1 MKKLISFMM
10 VLMLMFA
17 SVATYAEGN
26 TVEEDFIIREAIQF
40 GLPIDEVR
48 TIEKHRWGNGD
59 GETRTKNSSAMGSV
73 TQWGYHVDSIAGIA
87 CTGNST
93 TLNYYFNADEL
104 LEGIEYWFGYYSPSV
119 GRANYNEIYRLMC
132 EKYGTPLHDGDGKLF
147 DIRTSAF
154 DSYFFGKQHGS
165 NNTVT
170 YAEWLVEF
178 NDTWVVI
185 DVVLHD
191 MKLKSGDLEFIVGYR
206 SISKEKMAAL
216 VIDAADAAAEKK
228 QEQNSDI

>member
-1 MKKLISFMM
+1 MKRLISFMM
-10 VLMLMFA
+10 VLMLMFS
-17 SVATYAEGN
+17 SVAAYAEGSRI
-26 TVEEDFIIREAIQF
+26 EEDFTIRNGIKFGMSVEDVRIMEEAL
-40 GLPIDEVR
+40 G
-48 TIEKHRWGNGD
+48 GNAE

-73 TQWGYHVDSIAGIA
+73 TRWGYHVDSIAGIA

-93 TLNYYFNADEL
+93 TLNYYFNANEL
-104 LEGIEYWFGYYSPSV
+104 LEGVEYWFGYYSPSV
-119 GRANYNEIYRLMC
+119 GRANYNEIYGLMC

-147 DIRTSAF
+147 DVRTSAF
-154 DSYFFGKQHGS
+154 DSYFSSKQFGS

-191 MKLKSGDLEFIVGYR
+191 MKVKSGELEFIVGYR
-206 SISKEKMAAL
+206 SISKEKMASL
-216 VIDAADAAAEKK
+216 VIDAAGAAAEKK